1 MTEASAV
8 SARAEATA
16 ADHFRRAGELE
27 ARVDAHH
34 ERLGALEER
43 QRTIEAHNQQMR
55 VHISSIARLCESNAQ
70 AISKIE
76 DAREKDNADLRAQ
89 LIAALREAP
98 RSNRAGATL
107 GQVLAALAL
116 IVVVVLVMAGRLG

>member
-1 MTEASAV
+1 
-8 SARAEATA
+8 
-16 ADHFRRAGELE
+16 
-27 ARVDAHH
+27 
-34 ERLGALEER
+34 
-43 QRTIEAHNQQMR
+43 MR

-76 DAREKDNADLRAQ
+76 DSRERDNADLRAQ